1 MQLGVFGFVL
11 GLDPLTLCYFV
22 CSFLGLALLRKVL
35 NAITVVKEI
44 LLKLNIIYDYC
55 LFDSF
60 RLFVVTNNFK
70 I

>member
-35 NAITVVKEI
+35 NPVTVLKEI
-44 LLKLNIIYDYC
+44 LLKLFTIAA
-55 LFDSF
+55 
-60 RLFVVTNNFK
+60 
-70 I
+70 